1 MKELTVTL
9 TKDELRAV
17 EMALRKFRLD
27 FSLRKDAGAKAIKF
41 DNDLISGLNKISDI
55 LDEEEGLEW

>member
-9 TKDELRAV
+9 TEDELRAV
-17 EMALRKFRLD
+17 AMALRKFRLN
-27 FSLRKDAGAKAIKF
+27 FSLRKDASAKAIKF

-55 LDEEEGLEW
+55 LDEGDLEW

>member
-9 TKDELRAV
+9 TEDELRAV
-17 EMALRKFRLD
+17 EMTLRKFRLD
-27 FSLRKDAGAKAIKF
+27 HNLRKDAGAKAIKF

-55 LDEEEGLEW
+55 LDEEDLKC